1 MSELKEPGNGPG
13 SEQLAAEQGGP
24 EFNPCK
30 SVCQC
35 MFVLSVLGR
44 QRPED
49 GWGLLSSQSIY
60 IGEPGTV
67 RDPDLKTNIFNY
79 INNINES

>member
-1 MSELKEPGNGPG
+1 MNSLLRNREDL
-13 SEQLAAEQGGP
+13 SSIHVR
-24 EFNPCK
+24 K

-44 QRPED
+44 QKPED
-49 GWGLLSSQSIY
+49 GWGLLSSQSTY

-79 INNINES
+79 MNNINES